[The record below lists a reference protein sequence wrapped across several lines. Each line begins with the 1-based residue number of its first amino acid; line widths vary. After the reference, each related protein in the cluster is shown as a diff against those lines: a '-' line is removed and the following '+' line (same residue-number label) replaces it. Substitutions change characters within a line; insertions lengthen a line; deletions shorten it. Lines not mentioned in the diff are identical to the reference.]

1 MARLS
6 NNRSLTNDIH
16 EVLTPN
22 RLLLGRNNERSP
34 TYVHE
39 SEGVGYEN
47 RLLQNSRINQAWFS
61 MLLKLT
67 ADLVY
72 RPKWHEDSKC
82 LPVCGDVVLFLH
94 KESRVGREHEIWKQ
108 GIIASIEDSKSSNTK
123 IYVIEYRTCVK
134 RKGQKIQDAKVETM
148 TTTRTLREIVML
160 YSVEETNSERGSRE
174 HVARLCGERIS
185 DQE

>member
-1 MARLS
+1 
-6 NNRSLTNDIH
+6 
-16 EVLTPN
+16 
-22 RLLLGRNNERSP
+22 
-34 TYVHE
+34 
-39 SEGVGYEN
+39 
-47 RLLQNSRINQAWFS
+47 

-82 LPVCGDVVLFLH
+82 LPVCGDIVLFLH

-108 GIIASIEDSKSSNTK
+108 GIITSIEDSKSSNTK

-134 RKGQKIQDAKVETM
+134 RKGQKIENAKVDTM

-160 YSVEETNSERGSRE
+160 YIVEEINSEHGSHE
-174 HVARLCGERIS
+174 HMARLCGES
-185 DQE
+185 AFDQE